1 MNYEFEFLCLDK
13 ISEDIFKSFY
23 SILKAS
29 LPAVE
34 FRSEQNQR
42 NLTKKRV
49 YELLV
54 CKENGKVI
62 GAIAFWHLEDFI
74 FIEHFVID
82 ENFRSKGIGTKML
95 ETIKN
100 HFNSTVILEVELPYN
115 EMNKRRIAFYERNG
129 FNFNDFEYFQVPLNE
144 GDEPLPLRIM
154 SCPEKIT
161 KQEFEVIRQKLK
173 NAVYNS

>member
-1 MNYEFEFLCLDK
+1 
-13 ISEDIFKSFY
+13 
-23 SILKAS
+23 
-29 LPAVE
+29 
-34 FRSEQNQR
+34 
-42 NLTKKRV
+42 
-49 YELLV
+49 
-54 CKENGKVI
+54 
-62 GAIAFWHLEDFI
+62 
-74 FIEHFVID
+74 
-82 ENFRSKGIGTKML
+82 ML

-144 GDEPLPLRIM
+144 GDKPLPLRIM